1 MIWIFGYGSLT
12 WRPDFVF
19 AEQRTVRVDGWVRRF
34 WQASP
39 DHRGTPEQ
47 PGRVV
52 TLLRYPGRSAVG
64 VAYRV
69 EGEADA
75 ILAQLDL
82 RERAGY
88 QRQSVPMLER
98 DGAVVGD
105 GLTWIAPPH
114 NPNFVGTASLDD
126 MAAQIRAAAGES
138 GPNRD
143 YVLKLADTLRELG
156 ADPGEQVFALEE
168 RLR

>member
-1 MIWIFGYGSLT
+1 MSWIFGYGSLT
-12 WRPDFVF
+12 WRPDFAFV
-19 AEQRTVRVDGWVRRF
+19 EQRTVRVDGWVRRF

-52 TLLRYPGRSAVG
+52 TLLRYPGRSVVG

-105 GLTWIAPPH
+105 GLTWVAPPH

-126 MAAQIRAAAGES
+126 MAAQIRAASGES

-143 YVLKLADTLRELG
+143 YVLKLADTLRALG
-156 ADPGEQVFALEE
+156 ADPDEQVFGLEE